1 MIGKL
6 ITFEGIDGSGKSTQ
20 IKLISEK
27 LNELGIEN
35 IIIREPGGTKVSEK
49 IRDILLDNKNLI
61 NKFTET
67 LLFLSSR
74 SQLVNEVIIPAIN
87 KGVYVLC
94 DRYIDSTVAYQG
106 YGRGIDISK
115 INSLNDM
122 AVNKIYPDLTF
133 IFDIEVKTSLKRL
146 ESKHK
151 DRMEQVDEKF
161 ILKVREGYLDLAKNH
176 DRCVVVDC
184 NHKNINE
191 INEILV
197 NNFNSKFKEVLI

>member
-35 IIIREPGGTKVSEK
+35 IIIREPGGTNVSEK

-74 SQLVNEVIIPAIN
+74 SQLVNEIIIPAIN

-106 YGRGIDISK
+106 YGRGIDISE
-115 INSLNDM
+115 INSLNDI

-133 IFDIEVKTSLKRL
+133 IFDIEVKTSLERL
-146 ESKHK
+146 ESKRK
-151 DRMEQVDEKF
+151 DRMEQVDENF
-161 ILKVREGYLDLAKNH
+161 ILKVRNGYLDLAKNY
-176 DRCVVVDC
+176 DRCVIVDC
-184 NHKNINE
+184 NHKNIIE

-197 NNFNSKFKEVLI
+197 KKINSKFEKVLI

>member
-20 IKLISEK
+20 IKLI
-27 LNELGIEN
+27 
-35 IIIREPGGTKVSEK
+35 SEK

-74 SQLVNEVIIPAIN
+74 SQLVNEIIIPAIN

-122 AVNKIYPDLTF
+122 AVNNIYPDLTF

-146 ESKHK
+146 ESKRK

-176 DRCVVVDC
+176 DRCVIVDC
-184 NHKNINE
+184 NHKNITE
-191 INEILV
+191 INEIIV
-197 NNFNSKFKEVLI
+197 NNFNSKFEEVLIWF